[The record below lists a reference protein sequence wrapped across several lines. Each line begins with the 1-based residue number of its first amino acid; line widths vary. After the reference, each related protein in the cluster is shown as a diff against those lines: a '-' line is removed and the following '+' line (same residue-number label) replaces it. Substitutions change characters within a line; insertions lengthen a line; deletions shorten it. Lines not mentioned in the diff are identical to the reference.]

1 MRNKA
6 AKIPNIS
13 SIHTYAGSPV
23 HQILEPR
30 FNGSTTR
37 LVVVGEENIQDRIE
51 AEAPLTDIN
60 YMLNRLSLGDMSVL
74 STKRAM
80 YGDFTGLPSDPIEA
94 LNLVHESE
102 RAFAQLSADDKLK
115 YNNDW
120 KRWFADILSG
130 KPGAP
135 SVSPETLEPIEKEGD
150 SSVSA
155 DVSEG
160 SGSAG

>member
-13 SIHTYAGSPV
+13 SIHTYSGSPV

-60 YMLNRLSLGDMSVL
+60 YMLNRLSLGDTSVL

-102 RAFAQLSADDKLK
+102 RAFAQLSPDDKLK

-130 KPGAP
+130 KP
-135 SVSPETLEPIEKEGD
+135 SVSRETVEQKGADISD
-150 SSVSA
+150 RDVSA
-155 DVSEG
+155 S
-160 SGSAG
+160 SSSAC